1 MLSFSAEYFDGET
14 SHSVPVQ
21 VTVAPSGKVRVTS
34 QQGHVLREVGL
45 DEARISPRIGNT
57 RRSIRFTD
65 GSALES
71 GDNDSI
77 DALLTG
83 PHVTGH
89 RAGFQART
97 EHLVHLLE
105 RSGRV
110 ALLSVIGLLAV
121 GIVGFVWGVPLLAKQ
136 VAMRVPASVAN
147 QLGQGTLDA
156 LDEFLFEPSEL
167 PAERRAELTAAFEE
181 MARGYPELPLT
192 LVYRRA
198 MPNAFAL
205 PNGTVVVTDELVEL
219 SENDREVMAV
229 LAHEI
234 GHVHERHALR
244 MALENSMV
252 ALFAMAY
259 LGDASQMSIIAG
271 SLPTIYANAHFSRSH
286 ETEADTFALD
296 FLTQARIPRHH
307 FADILR
313 RLHAELGGKEPG
325 GEQSRV
331 LDYFASHPGIEERAA
346 RFVDP

>member
-21 VTVAPSGKVRVTS
+21 VSVTPSGKVRVTNE
-34 QQGHVLREVGL
+34 QGQIVREVGF
-45 DEARISPRIGNT
+45 EEVRVSPRIGNT
-57 RRSIRFTD
+57 RRALRFAD

-71 GDNDSI
+71 ADNAGI
-77 DALLTG
+77 DAMLAQHGTGFLTRVE
-83 PHVTGH
+83 HV
-89 RAGFQART
+89 
-97 EHLVHLLE
+97 VHLLE
-105 RSGRV
+105 RNGRI
-110 ALLSVIGLLAV
+110 ALLSVVGLVAL

-136 VAMRVPASVAN
+136 VAMKIPASVAS

-156 LDEFLFEPSEL
+156 LDELLFEPSQL
-167 PAERRAELTAAFEE
+167 PTERRAELTAAFAE

-192 LVYRRA
+192 LVYRSA

-286 ETEADTFALD
+286 ETEADTFALQ
-296 FLTQARIPRHH
+296 FLTHARIPRHH

-313 RLHAELGGKEPG
+313 RLHAELGR
-325 GEQSRV
+325 GESSKQQNSL